1 MSATRREFLQAG
13 SLAIVGGT
21 LPATPVGAVQQT
33 AGRTARDLAAV
44 KALVFDT
51 FGTVVDYRSTIIS
64 EGEALGKAKGLT
76 VDWAKFADA
85 WRGAYAPAMDR
96 VRKGELP
103 WTKLDALHRMM
114 LDKVLAD
121 FNVKGLTE
129 AEIDNLNRVWHRLKP
144 WPDAVSGLTRLKKK
158 FIIAPLSNGNVSLM
172 TDMAKHAG
180 LPWDLILGAELAR
193 HYKPD
198 KEVYLHGGRPPEP
211 QALGND
217 DGRGAPE
224 RPARGPRRG
233 VQDGLRPAPPGR
245 AQRREELHGRSG
257 LRRGGAGLQRA
268 GRGDGGLTHDRR
280 RDRKD
285 RRILL
290 QQRSSRDLRDLCV
303 VRRDSVA
310 EQAPRENAPE
320 RVGQP
325 QTIVAGDFSCPE
337 LAADNLAVV
346 GHGARQQRLACAPAR
361 TVRAPPGPAT
371 PCW

>member
-1 MSATRREFLQAG
+1 MDATRREFLQAG
-13 SLAIVGGT
+13 SLAIIGGT
-21 LPATPVGAVQQT
+21 LPADAIGAAQQT
-33 AGRTARDLAAV
+33 AGRTARDLGAV

-64 EGEALGKAKGLT
+64 EGEALGKARGLA

-121 FNVKGLTE
+121 FSVKGLTE

-198 KEVYLHGGRPPEP
+198 KEVYLTAADLLSLKPSEMMMVAAH
-211 QALGND
+211 QND
-217 DGRGAPE
+217 LRA
-224 RPARGPRRG
+224 ARGVGFRTAFVPRPQEG
-233 VQDGLRPAPPGR
+233 PNGEKNFTADPVFDVVAQDF
-245 AQRREELHGRSG
+245 
-257 LRRGGAGLQRA
+257 
-268 GRGDGGLTHDRR
+268 
-280 RDRKD
+280 
-285 RRILL
+285 
-290 QQRSSRDLRDLCV
+290 
-303 VRRDSVA
+303 
-310 EQAPRENAPE
+310 NA
-320 RVGQP
+320 
-325 QTIVAGDFSCPE
+325 
-337 LAADNLAVV
+337 LAAAM
-346 GHGARQQRLACAPAR
+346 GA
-361 TVRAPPGPAT
+361 
-371 PCW
+371 